1 MTPSSIYEKM
11 YSLLF
16 TGTRKSNVFFKLLR
30 VGSSICQVKR
40 AAVEGKQERIS
51 DQNGTRARAGE
62 ESWFTM
68 QSTLRKLVC
77 TSALSGKR

>member
-1 MTPSSIYEKM
+1 MDLSSEE
-11 YSLLF
+11 
-16 TGTRKSNVFFKLLR
+16 G
-30 VGSSICQVKR
+30 
-40 AAVEGKQERIS
+40 AVEGKQERTS

-77 TSALSGKR
+77 TSALSGER